1 MVNQRRTYTAARRS
15 RASLIVLIVLALL
28 LMIAAIVLAASLP
41 DEIDLPDET
50 MPVLAQPVLD
60 TGYEVD
66 QLQAQNTWPHGE
78 GAVRLTNNQLTY
90 LSIQGQEIF
99 SGQAELTAPFCVQA
113 GDYLLAAD
121 RDGHNYVMI
130 DKNRVLYSGNLAGR
144 IVGAAVREDGWLAL
158 IEDQTDGHG
167 IVRVY
172 EPVTGLKLFDCYF
185 PESGYV
191 LNVAFSP
198 NEDVFDV
205 ALINTDGS
213 SVQPVYKRYGLD
225 GKELG
230 QLMPEDA
237 TIMPMLAYDSFSQIT
252 AAGQNFITGMDYNND
267 QPVYVKNFSEIRTM
281 ADYDDGLLLLANERQ
296 GDKWSLY
303 LKTELDNWSDGYE
316 AGEDI
321 TLPAIRGNRLA
332 IGSGTRIKVFDLKKR
347 EWLLDQNLAVEI
359 VRVGFATDDALTVV
373 TQDGVHRLS
382 LSQMEE

>member
-90 LSIQGQEIF
+90 LNIQGQEIF

>member
-90 LSIQGQEIF
+90 LNIQGQEIF

-303 LKTELDNWSDGYE
+303 LKTELDNWSDGYD

>member
-28 LMIAAIVLAASLP
+28 LMIAAIVLASSLP

-50 MPVLAQPVLD
+50 LPVLSQPVLD

-99 SGQAELTAPFCVQA
+99 SSQAEMDAPFCVQS

-130 DKNRVLYSGNLAGR
+130 NQDQVLFSGNLPGR
-144 IVGAAVREDGWLAL
+144 IVGAAVRDDGWLAL

-172 EPVTGLKLFDCYF
+172 QPDTGLKLFDCYF

-198 NEDVFDV
+198 TEDVFDV

-225 GKELG
+225 GKEQG
-230 QLMPEDA
+230 QLMPEEA
-237 TIMPMLAYDSFSQIT
+237 AIMPMLAYDSTSQLT
-252 AAGQNFITGMDYNND
+252 AAGQNTVAGMDYNND
-267 QPVYVKNFSEIRTM
+267 RPAYIQNYAEIRTM
-281 ADYDDGLLLLANERQ
+281 TRYKDGLLLLANERK

-303 LKTELDNWSDGYE
+303 TKTAKDSWSAGYE
-316 AGEDI
+316 IGEDI
-321 TLPAIRGNRLA
+321 TIPAVRGTRLA
-332 IGSGTRIKVFDLKKR
+332 IGSGTRIKVFDIKNKQ
-347 EWLLDQNLAVEI
+347 WLLDQNLAVEI
-359 VRVGFATDDALTVV
+359 IRIGFATEDALTVV

-382 LSQMEE
+382 LSQMED